1 MTNDAPK
8 VLDGYESQTVKEG
21 DIRYDNQRNG
31 IWVGDDIFLPHNVVV
46 WAFQALI
53 PADQEGDQ

>member
-1 MTNDAPK
+1 M
-8 VLDGYESQTVKEG
+8 DGYQSQTVKEG
-21 DIRYDNQRNG
+21 DIRYDHQHSG
-31 IWVGDDIFLPHNVVV
+31 VWVGDDIFLPHNVVV